1 MIKQVSIYT
10 ANTKGAMKKITGIL
24 KENDINLIAL
34 VTNDSAEYGTIR
46 LLASDSEKT
55 LDALKE
61 AGYMARITKVLGVR
75 IDDHCGGLDHLL
87 EALLASN
94 IDVDYIYISYDR
106 SAKSVIA
113 VFDCEAKFEV
123 EESLKNRGFEV
134 MKDKDIALNI

>member
-10 ANTKGAMKKITGIL
+10 ANTKGAMRKITKL
-24 KENDINLIAL
+24 FKDNDINLIAL
-34 VTNDSAEYGTIR
+34 VTNDSAEYGTVR
-46 LLASDSEKT
+46 LLASDPEK
-55 LDALKE
+55 ALAALQE

-113 VFDCEAKFEV
+113 VFDCDAKFEV
-123 EESLKNRGFEV
+123 EEALKSKGFETMSDDDV
-134 MKDKDIALNI
+134 ALNI